1 MRQSKLYTKTSKNIP
16 SDEVS
21 RNATLLIKG
30 GFVHKE
36 MAGVYSYLPLGL
48 RVIEKIKRIIKEEM
62 DAIGGQEILL
72 ASLQGPDLW
81 RKNDRWDDKKI
92 DIWFKDR
99 GDKVGFAWSHEEP
112 MIEMASHYIE
122 SYKDLP
128 VLVYQFQ
135 NKFRNEPRAK
145 SGLLRTR
152 EFMMKDL
159 YSFTATEKDLD
170 DFYEKCAQT
179 YEKIFKRVGIGDRT
193 YRTFA
198 SGGVFTK
205 YSHEFQSV
213 SEAGED
219 TIYLDPKKKIAINKE
234 VYTPEIV
241 KSLGLNQKNL
251 VETKA
256 IEVGNIFK
264 FGTIYSEKLGLK
276 YKDKKG
282 DEKPV
287 FLGSYGIGIG
297 RLMATAVELFSD
309 TSGIVWP
316 ESIAPFK
323 VHLIE
328 LGKDKGKEVYAHL
341 IKAGIEVLYDD
352 RDASAGE
359 KFKDADLLGIPW
371 RMVVSAKT
379 KKKVEIKRRNAKKV
393 ELLSINEAIRKLI

>member
-1 MRQSKLYTKTSKNIP
+1 MRQSELYTKTSKNIP

-21 RNATLLIKG
+21 LNATLLIRG
-30 GFVHKE
+30 GFIHKE
-36 MAGVYSYLPLGL
+36 MAGVYAYLPLGL
-48 RVIEKIKRIIKEEM
+48 RVIEKIKSIIQEEM
-62 DAIGGQEILL
+62 NAIGGQEILL

-81 RKNDRWDDKKI
+81 QKNDRWDDKKI
-92 DIWFKDR
+92 SIWFKDKE
-99 GDKVGFAWSHEEP
+99 GKLGFAWSHEEP
-112 MIEMASHYIE
+112 MIEMASHHVG

-128 VLVYQFQ
+128 VFVYQFQ
-135 NKFRNEPRAK
+135 NKFRNEPRVK

-152 EFMMKDL
+152 EFLMKDL
-159 YSFTATEKDLD
+159 YSFTATQEDLD
-170 DFYEKCAQT
+170 TFYEKCAKA
-179 YEKIFKRVGIGDRT
+179 YEKIFKRTGIGNKT

-234 VYTPEIV
+234 VYSLEV
-241 KSLGLNQKNL
+241 AKSLGLNQKDL
-251 VETKA
+251 LETKS

-264 FGTIYSEKLGLK
+264 FGTVYSEKLGLK
-276 YKDKKG
+276 YKDRG
-282 DEKPV
+282 GVEKPV
-287 FLGSYGIGIG
+287 FLGSYGIGVG
-297 RLMATAVELFSD
+297 RLMATVVELLCD
-309 TSGIVWP
+309 KSGMVWP

-328 LGKDKGKEVYAHL
+328 LGRNKGKQVYAHL

-371 RMVVSAKT
+371 RMVVSDKT
-379 KKKVEIKRRNAKKV
+379 KERVEIKRRNANKV

>member
-1 MRQSKLYTKTSKNIP
+1 MHQSDLYTKTSKNAP

-30 GFVHKE
+30 CFIHKE
-36 MAGVYSYLPLGL
+36 MAGAYSYLPLGL
-48 RVIEKIKRIIKEEM
+48 RVMEKIKGIIKKEM

-81 RKNDRWDDKKI
+81 QKNDRWDDKKV

-99 GDKVGFAWSHEEP
+99 DGKVGFAWSHEEP
-112 MIEMASHYIE
+112 MIEMASHHIE

-128 VLVYQFQ
+128 VFVYQFQ

-152 EFMMKDL
+152 EFLMKDL

-170 DFYEKCAQT
+170 AFYEKCAKA
-179 YEKIFKRVGIGDRT
+179 YEKIFKRVGIGEKT

-205 YSHEFQSV
+205 YSHEFQTV

-219 TIYLDPKKKIAINKE
+219 TIYFDPKKKIAINKE
-234 VYTPEIV
+234 VYNPEV
-241 KSLGLNQKNL
+241 AKSLGLDKKNL
-251 VETKA
+251 MEAKS

-264 FGTIYSEKLGLK
+264 FGTVYSEKLGLK
-276 YKDKKG
+276 YKNKEGK
-282 DEKPV
+282 EKPV

-297 RLMATAVELFSD
+297 RLMATAVELFCD
-309 TSGIVWP
+309 ASGIIWP
-316 ESIAPFK
+316 EGIAPFK

-328 LGKDKGKEVYAHL
+328 LGKDKGKKIYADL

-371 RMVVSAKT
+371 RVVVSAKT
-379 KKKVEIKRRNAKKV
+379 KEKAEIKRRNAKKV

>member
-1 MRQSKLYTKTSKNIP
+1 MRQSELYTKTSRNIP

-30 GFVHKE
+30 GFIHKE
-36 MAGVYSYLPLGL
+36 MAGAYSYLPLGL
-48 RVIEKIKRIIKEEM
+48 RVMEKIKGIIKKEM

-81 RKNDRWDDKKI
+81 QKNDRWDDKKV
-92 DIWFKDR
+92 DLWFKDR
-99 GDKVGFAWSHEEP
+99 DGKVGFAWSHEEP
-112 MIEMASHYIE
+112 MIEMASHHIE

-128 VLVYQFQ
+128 VFVYQFQ

-152 EFMMKDL
+152 EFLMKDL

-170 DFYEKCAQT
+170 SFYEKCAKA
-179 YEKIFKRVGIGDRT
+179 YERIFKQVGIGDKT
-193 YRTFA
+193 YKTFA
-198 SGGVFTK
+198 SGGVFAK
-205 YSHEFQSV
+205 YSHEFQTV

-234 VYTPEIV
+234 VYIPEIV
-241 KSLGLNQKNL
+241 KNLGLDAKNL
-251 VETKA
+251 TEVKS

-264 FGTIYSEKLGLK
+264 FGTVYSEKLGLK
-276 YKDKKG
+276 YKNAEG
-282 DEKPV
+282 IEKPV

-297 RLMATAVELFSD
+297 RLMATVVELFCD
-309 TSGIVWP
+309 ISGMVWP

-328 LGKDKGKEVYAHL
+328 LGRDKGKGVYAHL

-371 RMVVSAKT
+371 RMVVSEKT
-379 KKKVEIKRRNAKKV
+379 KEKVEIKKRNAKKV
-393 ELLSINEAIRKLI
+393 ELLGINETIRKLI

>member
-1 MRQSKLYTKTSKNIP
+1 MRQSNLFTKTSRNVP
-16 SDEVS
+16 SDEIS
-21 RNATLLIKG
+21 RNAVLLIKG
-30 GFVHKE
+30 GFIHKE
-36 MAGVYSYLPLGL
+36 MAGAYSYLPLGL
-48 RVIEKIKRIIKEEM
+48 RVVEKIKAIIKEEM

-81 RKNDRWDDKKI
+81 QKNNRWDDKQG
-92 DIWFKDR
+92 DIWFKDK
-99 GDKVGFAWSHEEP
+99 GGKVGFAWSHEEP
-112 MIEMASHYIE
+112 MIEMASHHIE

-128 VLVYQFQ
+128 VFVYQFQ

-152 EFMMKDL
+152 EFIMKDL

-170 DFYEKCAQT
+170 AFYEKCAKA
-179 YEKIFKRVGIGDRT
+179 YEKIFKRVGIGEKT

-205 YSHEFQSV
+205 YSHEFQTL

-219 TIYLDPKKKIAINKE
+219 TIYLDSKKRIAVNKE
-234 VYTPEIV
+234 VYTPEV
-241 KSLGLNQKNL
+241 AKSLGLDKKNL
-251 VETKA
+251 VEAKS

-264 FGTIYSEKLGLK
+264 FGTVYSEKLGLK
-276 YKDKKG
+276 YKNKEGK
-282 DEKPV
+282 EKPV

-297 RLMATAVELFSD
+297 RLMATAVELFCD
-309 TSGIVWP
+309 TSGIIWP
-316 ESIAPFK
+316 EGIAPFK

-328 LGKDKGKEVYAHL
+328 LGKDKGKKIYADL

-371 RMVVSAKT
+371 RVVVSAKT
-379 KKKVEIKRRNAKKV
+379 KEKAEIKRRNAKKV

>member
-1 MRQSKLYTKTSKNIP
+1 MRQSELYTKTSKNIP

-21 RNATLLIKG
+21 LNATLLIRG
-30 GFVHKE
+30 GFIHKE
-36 MAGVYSYLPLGL
+36 MAGVYAYLPLGL
-48 RVIEKIKRIIKEEM
+48 RVIEKIKSIIQEEM
-62 DAIGGQEILL
+62 NAIGGQEILL

-81 RKNDRWDDKKI
+81 QKNDRWDDKKI
-92 DIWFKDR
+92 SIWFKDKE
-99 GDKVGFAWSHEEP
+99 GKLGFAWSHEEP
-112 MIEMASHYIE
+112 MIEMASHHVG

-128 VLVYQFQ
+128 VFVYQFQ

-152 EFMMKDL
+152 EFLMKDL
-159 YSFTATEKDLD
+159 YSFTATQEDLD
-170 DFYEKCAQT
+170 TFYEKCAKA
-179 YEKIFKRVGIGDRT
+179 YEKIFKRTGIGNKT

-234 VYTPEIV
+234 VYSLEV
-241 KSLGLNQKNL
+241 AKSLGLNQKDL
-251 VETKA
+251 LETKS

-264 FGTIYSEKLGLK
+264 FGTVYSEKLGLK
-276 YKDKKG
+276 YKDRG
-282 DEKPV
+282 GVEKPV
-287 FLGSYGIGIG
+287 FLGSDGIGVG
-297 RLMATAVELFSD
+297 RLMATVVELLCD
-309 TSGIVWP
+309 KSGMVWP

-328 LGKDKGKEVYAHL
+328 LGRNKGKQVYAHL

-371 RMVVSAKT
+371 RMVVSDKT
-379 KKKVEIKRRNAKKV
+379 KERVEIKRRNANKV

>member
-1 MRQSKLYTKTSKNIP
+1 MRQSDLYTKTSKNAP

-21 RNATLLIKG
+21 RNAALLIKA

-48 RVIEKIKRIIKEEM
+48 RVIEKIKGIVREEM
-62 DAIGGQEILL
+62 NAIGGQEILL

-81 RKNDRWDDKKI
+81 QKNDRWDDKKV
-92 DIWFKDR
+92 DIWFKDKE
-99 GDKVGFAWSHEEP
+99 GKVGFAWSHEEP
-112 MIEMASHYIE
+112 MIEMASHHIN

-128 VLVYQFQ
+128 VFVYQFQ

-152 EFMMKDL
+152 EFIMKDL
-159 YSFTATEKDLD
+159 YSFMATEKDLD
-170 DFYEKCAQT
+170 IFYEKCAKA
-179 YEKIFKRVGIGDRT
+179 YEKVFKRVGIGDRT
-193 YRTFA
+193 YKTFA

-219 TIYLDPKKKIAINKE
+219 TIYLDSKKKIAINKE
-234 VYTPEIV
+234 VYTPEVI
-241 KSLGLNQKNL
+241 KSLDLNQKDL
-251 VETKA
+251 IETKS

-264 FGTIYSEKLGLK
+264 FGTVYSEKLGLK
-276 YKDKKG
+276 YKDQKG
-282 DEKPV
+282 IEKPV

-297 RLMATAVELFSD
+297 RLMATVVELLSD
-309 TSGIVWP
+309 EFGMVWP
-316 ESIAPFK
+316 ESIAPFR

-328 LGKDKGKEVYAHL
+328 LGNGKGRDSYEHL
-341 IKAGIEVLYDD
+341 IKAGVEVLYDD

-359 KFKDADLLGIPW
+359 KFKDADLMGIPW
-371 RMVVSAKT
+371 RMVVSDKT
-379 KKKVEIKRRNAKKV
+379 KGKIEIKKRSAQKT